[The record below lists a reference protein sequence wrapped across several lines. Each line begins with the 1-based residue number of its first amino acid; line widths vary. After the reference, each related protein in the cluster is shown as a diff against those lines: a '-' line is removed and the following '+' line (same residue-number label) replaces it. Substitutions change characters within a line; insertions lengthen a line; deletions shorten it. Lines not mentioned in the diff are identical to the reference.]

1 MRAIHGGKMAS
12 HTHVI
17 GCRAPVSHGVSRWRL
32 LLYWIRRSL
41 LLPLCLLA
49 SLSSCVLKEGLPS
62 LLAALASLETPAAY
76 RMSSTAEALVLVV
89 LNSRSPGL
97 PVCRC
102 FVCAVSNLVLAS
114 FRQRDPPFISL
125 LLIFPHLL
133 QFCFIFLPPSPVL
146 ILDVHHRVAI
156 TFFFSYPLLQAPSDA
171 AVSSFALVNF
181 EGSPSTLRVNSS
193 ISLIIQPN
201 LQTNCDV
208 YTTTALQ
215 ISLSRRRLEQLPRSW
230 IPLS

>member
-76 RMSSTAEALVLVV
+76 RMSQYG
-89 LNSRSPGL
+89 RSLSLGRIEFQVP
-97 PVCRC
+97 R
-102 FVCAVSNLVLAS
+102 LAS
-114 FRQRDPPFISL
+114 LPMLRLRCVKPSACLLPPERSAIYFITT
-125 LLIFPHLL
+125 H
-133 QFCFIFLPPSPVL
+133 LPPSAA
-146 ILDVHHRVAI
+146 ILLH
-156 TFFFSYPLLQAPSDA
+156 L
-171 AVSSFALVNF
+171 
-181 EGSPSTLRVNSS
+181 SPSLSC
-193 ISLIIQPN
+193 PN
-201 LQTNCDV
+201 
-208 YTTTALQ
+208 
-215 ISLSRRRLEQLPRSW
+215 P
-230 IPLS
+230 